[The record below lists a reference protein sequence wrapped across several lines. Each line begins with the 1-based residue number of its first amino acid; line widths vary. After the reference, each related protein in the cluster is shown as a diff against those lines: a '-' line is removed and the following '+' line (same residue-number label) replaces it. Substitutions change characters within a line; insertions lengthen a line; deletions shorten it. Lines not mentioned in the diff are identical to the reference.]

1 MTTNRR
7 NLLLGSVTGLASGIA
22 MLVALPLATP
32 AQAQDFITVAS
43 TTSTENSGLFGHIL
57 PLFQEETGIEV
68 RVVAQGTGQA
78 LETGRRGDADVVFV
92 HARELEEAFVAD
104 GYGVERFDV
113 MYNDFVIV
121 GPGEDPAGLAG
132 ADDAASAMAA
142 IAAIEAAFASR
153 GDNSGTHVAEMNLW
167 EAAGVAPEGQ
177 WYLSTGSGMGATLNT
192 AAQVPAYALS
202 DRGTWLSFANRGS
215 LEIVFE
221 GDPVLFNPYG
231 IILVHPERHP
241 HIKAEQGQAFID
253 WVISPAGQ
261 EAIASF
267 TVAGEQ
273 LFFPSAE

>member
-7 NLLLGSVTGLASGIA
+7 TLLLGSVTGLASGIA

-43 TTSTENSGLFGHIL
+43 TTSTENSGLFDHIL

-104 GYGVERFDV
+104 GFGVERLDV

-121 GPGEDPAGLAG
+121 GPGADPAVLEG

-142 IAAIEAAFASR
+142 IAEAEAPFASR
-153 GDNSGTHVAEMNLW
+153 GDDSGTHVAEMNLW

-192 AAQVPAYALS
+192 AAQVPAYALT
-202 DRGTWLSFANRGS
+202 DRATWLSFANRGS

-231 IILVHPERHP
+231 IILVDPERHP
-241 HIKAEQGQAFID
+241 HVKAQQGQAFID
-253 WVISPAGQ
+253 WVVSQAGQ
-261 EAIASF
+261 EAIAGY
-267 TVAGEQ
+267 TIDGEQ
-273 LFFPSAE
+273 LFFPLAD

>member
-7 NLLLGSVTGLASGIA
+7 TLLLGSVTGLASGIA

-43 TTSTENSGLFGHIL
+43 TTSTENSGLFDHIL

-104 GYGVERFDV
+104 GFGVERLDV

-121 GPGEDPAGLAG
+121 GPGADPAGLEG

-142 IAAIEAAFASR
+142 IAEAEAPFASR
-153 GDNSGTHVAEMNLW
+153 GDDSGTHVAEMKLW
-167 EAAGVAPEGQ
+167 GARCRAGRAMVSLHRLRHGRDPEHRRP
-177 WYLSTGSGMGATLNT
+177 GARLR
-192 AAQVPAYALS
+192 PDRSRHLALLRQS
-202 DRGTWLSFANRGS
+202 RIAGDRL
-215 LEIVFE
+215 
-221 GDPVLFNPYG
+221 
-231 IILVHPERHP
+231 
-241 HIKAEQGQAFID
+241 
-253 WVISPAGQ
+253 
-261 EAIASF
+261 
-267 TVAGEQ
+267 
-273 LFFPSAE
+273 

>member
-7 NLLLGSVTGLASGIA
+7 NLILGSVTGLASGIA

-32 AQAQDFITVAS
+32 ALAQDFITVAS

-68 RVVAQGTGQA
+68 RVVSQGTGQA
-78 LETGRRGDADVVFV
+78 LETGRRGDADVIFV

-132 ADDAASAMAA
+132 AADAASAMAA
-142 IAAIEAAFASR
+142 IAEAGAPFASR
-153 GDNSGTHVAEMNLW
+153 GDDSGTHVAEMNLW

-192 AAQVPAYALS
+192 AAQVPAYALT
-202 DRGTWLSFANRGS
+202 DRGTWLSFANRGP
-215 LEIVFE
+215 LEIVFA

-231 IILVHPERHP
+231 IILVDPERHP
-241 HIKAEQGQAFID
+241 HVKAEQGQAFID